1 MDEIDCSQKVLQTVK
16 RKRFQQT
23 QQIGSLAA
31 EIIRRGVNR
40 YSSHRPLLPQP
51 TSPYPSPLLLKS
63 RSFVT
68 DPSEVPDR
76 QYQQHKT
83 SFKMF
88 VSSAARIAP
97 VARNLV
103 LNGTKA
109 YLRPLSSAVI
119 SQSQTLA
126 AQNSTPV
133 ALLPQVRSFQTS
145 QVTRDIDSAAK
156 FIGAGAATVGVAGS
170 GAGIGTVFGSL
181 IIGYA
186 RNPSLKQQL
195 FSYAILGFALS
206 EAMGLFCLMMAFLL
220 LFAF

>member
-1 MDEIDCSQKVLQTVK
+1 
-16 RKRFQQT
+16 
-23 QQIGSLAA
+23 
-31 EIIRRGVNR
+31 
-40 YSSHRPLLPQP
+40 
-51 TSPYPSPLLLKS
+51 
-63 RSFVT
+63 
-68 DPSEVPDR
+68 
-76 QYQQHKT
+76 
-83 SFKMF
+83 MF
-88 VSSAARIAP
+88 VSTVSRIAP
-97 VARNLV
+97 VARSAL
-103 LNGTKA
+103 LNGSKQ

-126 AQNSTPV
+126 AQNTTPV
-133 ALLPQVRSFQTS
+133 ALLPQIRSFQTS
-145 QVTRDIDSAAK
+145 TVTRDIDSAAK
-156 FIGAGAATVGVAGS
+156 FTGAGAATVGVAGS